1 MQHNTHVN
9 THSVDTAIP
18 FKISITS
25 PETLNCVNVHLYSAV
40 QLHVGSHT
48 LVALGKHNIF
58 FKKKGV
64 EQVMV
69 GKGMR
74 GGDVGGMMGGG
85 GRETRGE
92 GTVGKGMRGG
102 DCGERGVERGPW
114 GKG

>member
-58 FKKKGV
+58 FKEK
-64 EQVMV
+64 
-69 GKGMR
+69 
-74 GGDVGGMMGGG
+74 GGG
-85 GRETRGE
+85 A
-92 GTVGKGMRGG
+92 G
-102 DCGERGVERGPW
+102 DGGERDEGRGCGGNDGGGEEGRPGGRGLW
-114 GKG
+114 GKE